1 MFLCSV
7 CAMSDHAEIFA
18 HVIAVVFICVCA
30 CKYTHQYIHEVFDI
44 SSNLIVFT
52 KKHAANFL
60 SFFNSGFEKS
70 LAFSI
75 FNI

>member
-1 MFLCSV
+1 
-7 CAMSDHAEIFA
+7 MSDHAEIFA
-18 HVIAVVFICVCA
+18 RIIAVVFICVCA

-44 SSNLIVFT
+44 SSNLIVVT
-52 KKHAANFL
+52 KKYAVNFL
-60 SFFNSGFEKS
+60 RFLNSSFGKS